1 MPKVSVIMP
10 VFNGEQY
17 IQESI
22 DSVLGQ
28 SMSDLELLVVND
40 GSTDKTLDIVKSCA
54 GMDKRVKIIDRPNS
68 GKPSFPKNDGISAA
82 SGEFICFLDHDDLYD
97 QDRISRLLAGLE
109 SNSDWV
115 ATFHDCRY
123 IDSQGQDMSYVYL
136 REHDF
141 VRRASDYLTPIAEEW
156 YECNEKFYIYQSLVS
171 GAMHTSTVMIAVN
184 RLPADVVK
192 FDTEYTICDD
202 SDLWIRLGM
211 QGKVGYLNEV
221 LSSYRQHQAS
231 ITRNKEKFLLD
242 TARLHEL
249 NYKRVQKLLEPDK
262 EKQLR
267 IKVASCI
274 EDIAYNNYRQLRL
287 AEARSAYFK
296 AFTWYP
302 RVNTVFLA
310 IKTFI
315 PKSVLGFKS
324 KE

>member
-10 VFNGEQY
+10 VFNGEHY

-22 DSVLGQ
+22 ESVLNQ
-28 SMSDLELLVVND
+28 TMNDLELLVVND
-40 GSTDKTLDIVKSCA
+40 GSTDKTLEIVKSCTRK
-54 GMDKRVKIIDRPNS
+54 DSRVKIIDRPNS

-97 QDRISRLLAGLE
+97 QDRVGRLLAGLE
-109 SNSDWV
+109 HNPDWV
-115 ATFHDCRY
+115 AAFHDCRY
-123 IDSQGQDMSYVYL
+123 IDSQSQNMSYVYL
-136 REHDF
+136 RDYDF
-141 VRRASDYLTPIAEEW
+141 IRRASDYLTLMADGW
-156 YECNEKFYIYQSLVS
+156 YECNENFYIYQSLVS
-171 GAMHTSTVMIAVN
+171 GSMHTSTVMIAVN

-231 ITRNKEKFLLD
+231 ITRNKDRFLLD
-242 TARLHEL
+242 TARFHEL

-274 EDIAYNNYRQLRL
+274 EDIAYNSYQQLRL
-287 AEARSAYFK
+287 AEARAAYFK
-296 AFTWYP
+296 AFTWHP
-302 RVNTVFLA
+302 RVYTVFSV

-315 PKSVLGFKS
+315 PKGILGFKN